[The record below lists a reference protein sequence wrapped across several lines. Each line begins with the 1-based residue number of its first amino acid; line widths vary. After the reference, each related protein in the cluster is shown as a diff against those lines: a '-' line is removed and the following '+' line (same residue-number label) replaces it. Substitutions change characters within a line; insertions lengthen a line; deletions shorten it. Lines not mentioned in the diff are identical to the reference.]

1 MKILFVCKQNR
12 FRSQIAEQFFKKYNK
27 NKKISAQSGGL
38 IRGSYP
44 LYEPEVNTV
53 KLFGINIDKVPESIS
68 VDLIK
73 KKIDLVV
80 ITAWDIPKDIFMIDG
95 KYWQKVIKWEIKD
108 DYTGNIENIKRIIGE
123 IEVNIKNLIKELDEE
138 NDN

>member
-1 MKILFVCKQNR
+1 
-12 FRSQIAEQFFKKYNK
+12 
-27 NKKISAQSGGL
+27 
-38 IRGSYP
+38 
-44 LYEPEVNTV
+44 
-53 KLFGINIDKVPESIS
+53 
-68 VDLIK
+68 
-73 KKIDLVV
+73 
-80 ITAWDIPKDIFMIDG
+80 MIDG